1 MNRQK
6 TKALEFQAQLILID
20 WIRTLVPEDQKE
32 EVTLSNV
39 MELAPAFSYYSR
51 DNRGT
56 EIAVFHPRWIKQ
68 KLKRILKRTNLKL
81 N

>member
-51 DNRGT
+51 DNSCLLYTSPSPRDRG
-56 EIAVFHPRWIKQ
+56 
-68 KLKRILKRTNLKL
+68 
-81 N
+81 